1 MSGGGRIGLLG
12 PAARVRARP
21 WIPRGGGGTLQVELV
36 AGERKIWSGEATLVI
51 ARTTEG
57 ELGVLPGH
65 APLLGEL
72 AEGGV
77 VTIRTDSGDDV
88 VVAAHGGFLSV
99 TERGVSILAET
110 AEISTEIDVERARE
124 ALRRAEDSGDD
135 PEALDA
141 ARRAQ
146 SRLRAAGESA

>member
-1 MSGGGRIGLLG
+1 M
-12 PAARVRARP
+12 A
-21 WIPRGGGGTLQVELV
+21 TLQVELV
-36 AGERKIWSGEATLVI
+36 AVERMIWSGEASMVI

-72 AEGGV
+72 APGGV
-77 VTIRTDSGDDV
+77 VTIRTDSGDDL
-88 VVAAHGGFLSV
+88 VVAAHGGFLSIS
-99 TERGVSILAET
+99 EAGVSILAET

-124 ALRRAEDSGDD
+124 ALRRAGDAGDD

-141 ARRAQ
+141 GRRAQ
-146 SRLRAAGESA
+146 SRLRAAGETA

>member
-1 MSGGGRIGLLG
+1 V
-12 PAARVRARP
+12 A
-21 WIPRGGGGTLQVELV
+21 TLQVELV
-36 AGERKIWSGEATLVI
+36 AVEKMIWSGEASMVI

-72 AEGGV
+72 APGGV
-77 VTIRTDSGDDV
+77 VRIRPQSGEDL

-110 AEISTEIDVERARE
+110 AEISTDIDVERARE
-124 ALRRAEDSGDD
+124 ALRRAEQDGDD
-135 PEALDA
+135 PDALAA

-146 SRLRAAGESA
+146 SRLRAAGQDA

>member
-1 MSGGGRIGLLG
+1 M
-12 PAARVRARP
+12 A
-21 WIPRGGGGTLQVELV
+21 TLQVELV
-36 AGERKIWSGEATLVI
+36 AVERKIWSGEATMVI

-65 APLLGEL
+65 APLLGQL

-77 VTIRTDSGDDV
+77 VTIRTESGEDV

-110 AEISTEIDVERARE
+110 AEISTEIDVARARE
-124 ALRRAEDSGDD
+124 ALQPRGGLRRAGG
-135 PEALDA
+135 P
-141 ARRAQ
+141 RR
-146 SRLRAAGESA
+146 RPPRPVPAAGRRRERLSHR

>member
-1 MSGGGRIGLLG
+1 V
-12 PAARVRARP
+12 A
-21 WIPRGGGGTLQVELV
+21 TLQVELV
-36 AGERKIWSGEATLVI
+36 AVERKIWSGEATMVI

-72 AEGGV
+72 APGGV
-77 VTIRTDSGDDV
+77 VTIRTESGDDV

-99 TERGVSILAET
+99 TDKGVSILAET

-124 ALRRAEDSGDD
+124 ALQRAEGDGDD
-135 PEALDA
+135 PEALAA

>member
-1 MSGGGRIGLLG
+1 M
-12 PAARVRARP
+12 A
-21 WIPRGGGGTLQVELV
+21 TLQVELV
-36 AGERKIWSGEATLVI
+36 AVERKIWSGEARMVI

-57 ELGVLPGH
+57 ELGILPGH
-65 APLLGEL
+65 APLLGQL

-77 VTIRTDSGDDV
+77 VTIRGAEGEDL
-88 VVAAHGGFLSV
+88 VVAAHGGFVSV

-124 ALRRAEDSGDD
+124 ALRRAEGSGDD
-135 PEALDA
+135 PAAVEA

-146 SRLRAAGESA
+146 SRLRATGESV

>member
-1 MSGGGRIGLLG
+1 M
-12 PAARVRARP
+12 A
-21 WIPRGGGGTLQVELV
+21 TLQVELV
-36 AGERKIWSGEATLVI
+36 AVERRIWSGEATMVI

-65 APLLGEL
+65 SPLLGEL
-72 AEGGV
+72 APGGV
-77 VTIRTDSGDDV
+77 VTIRVPDGEDL

-99 TERGVSILAET
+99 TEQGVSILAET

-124 ALRRAEDSGDD
+124 ALRRAESASDD
-135 PEALDA
+135 DEDALAA

-146 SRLRAAGESA
+146 SRLRAAGQAA

>member
-1 MSGGGRIGLLG
+1 MAS
-12 PAARVRARP
+12 
-21 WIPRGGGGTLQVELV
+21 LQVELV
-36 AGERKIWSGEATLVI
+36 AVERKIWSGEARMVI

-65 APLLGEL
+65 APLLGQL

-77 VTIRTDSGDDV
+77 VTIRTESGEDL
-88 VVAAHGGFLSV
+88 VVAAHGGFVSV
-99 TERGVSILAET
+99 TDQGVSILAET

-124 ALRRAEDSGDD
+124 ALSRAEGDGDD
-135 PEALDA
+135 PEALAA

-146 SRLRAAGESA
+146 SRLRAAGQTV

>member
-1 MSGGGRIGLLG
+1 M
-12 PAARVRARP
+12 A
-21 WIPRGGGGTLQVELV
+21 TLQVELV
-36 AGERKIWSGEATLVI
+36 AVERMIWSGEATMVI

-72 AEGGV
+72 APGGV
-77 VTIRTDSGDDV
+77 VRIRAESGEDL

-99 TERGVSILAET
+99 TEKGVSILAES
-110 AEISTEIDVERARE
+110 AEIASEIDVERARE
-124 ALRRAEDSGDD
+124 ALRRAEADGDD
-135 PEALDA
+135 PDAQAA

-146 SRLRAAGESA
+146 SRLRAAGQDA

>member
-1 MSGGGRIGLLG
+1 V
-12 PAARVRARP
+12 A
-21 WIPRGGGGTLQVELV
+21 TLQVELV
-36 AGERKIWSGEATLVI
+36 AVERKIWSGEATMVI

-57 ELGVLPGH
+57 ELGILPGH

-72 AEGGV
+72 AGGGV
-77 VTIRTDSGDDV
+77 VTIRTDSGEDV

-110 AEISTEIDVERARE
+110 AEIADEIDVERARE
-124 ALRRAEDSGDD
+124 ALRRAEGDGDD
-135 PEALDA
+135 PEAVDA

-146 SRLRAAGESA
+146 SRLRAAGQSA

>member
-1 MSGGGRIGLLG
+1 MN
-12 PAARVRARP
+12 
-21 WIPRGGGGTLQVELV
+21 PRSVVATLQVELV
-36 AGERKIWSGEATLVI
+36 AVERMLWSGEARMVI

-77 VTIRTDSGDDV
+77 VTIRTESGEDV

-110 AEISTEIDVERARE
+110 AEFSGDIDVERARE
-124 ALRRAEDSGDD
+124 ALRRAEGDDD
-135 PEALDA
+135 PEALLA
-141 ARRAQ
+141 APRAIGPPPGAGQ
-146 SRLRAAGESA
+146 GASPAPARPPVPRVSTAAGG

>member
-1 MSGGGRIGLLG
+1 M
-12 PAARVRARP
+12 A
-21 WIPRGGGGTLQVELV
+21 TLQVELV
-36 AGERKIWSGEATLVI
+36 AVERMIWSGEATMVI

-57 ELGVLPGH
+57 ELGLLPGH
-65 APLLGEL
+65 APMLGQL

-99 TERGVSILAET
+99 SDRGVSILAET
-110 AEISTEIDVERARE
+110 AEIAGEIDVERARE
-124 ALRRAEDSGDD
+124 ALRRAQEAGDE
-135 PEALDA
+135 PEALNA

-146 SRLRAAGESA
+146 SRLRAAGQDA